1 MAARRRGDAV
11 NRDEA
16 LALLGQSVYAY
27 TAANGEYVGILTEV
41 LPTRPWRAMVQI
53 THVTQPAAYE
63 YSKGD
68 RQRTG
73 FEVGNMI
80 EVGNTSVSAQTAP
93 ANPRSYLDALRASA
107 ARDRHLLL
115 TAVGGKNEG
124 AVRWTLAQTEKDI
137 ALREGLAELSRAT
150 VRDLLRIGTKQRKDE
165 TPSRALI
172 EAGLATASPWGPKL
186 TSTGWR
192 AFAILSKQ
200 HPAEEEVARRQA
212 QADTPVRPPRP
223 PRTGGIF
230 GPATPEPAPEP
241 PAKGMTLAEFLR
253 AAHGMKT

>member
-1 MAARRRGDAV
+1 MAAGRRGDAV

-16 LALLGQSVYAY
+16 LALLGQSVYAF

-53 THVTQPAAYE
+53 THVLQPADYE
-63 YSKGD
+63 YGKGD

-73 FEVGNMI
+73 FEVGNTI
-80 EVGNTSVSAQTAP
+80 EVGNTSVREQAAPSTPQT
-93 ANPRSYLDALRASA
+93 YLDALRRSA
-107 ARDRHLLL
+107 ASLRHLLQG
-115 TAVGGKNEG
+115 AVGGKNEN
-124 AVRWTLAQTEKDI
+124 AVRWSLAQTETDI

-165 TPSRALI
+165 TPSRALL

-192 AFAILSKQ
+192 AFAILSRQ
-200 HPAEEEVARRQA
+200 YPAEEEVARRQA
-212 QADTPVRPPRP
+212 QADTPVRPPR
-223 PRTGGIF
+223 TGGIF
-230 GPATPEPAPEP
+230 GPPTPEPAPEP
-241 PAKGMTLAEFLR
+241 PAKGMTLAEFLQ
-253 AAHGMKT
+253 AHGKR

>member
-1 MAARRRGDAV
+1 MATGRRGDAV

-53 THVTQPAAYE
+53 THVIQPAGYE
-63 YSKGD
+63 YGKGD

-73 FEVGNMI
+73 FEVGNTI

-165 TPSRALI
+165 TPSLTLI
-172 EAGLATASPWGPKL
+172 KAELATESPWGPKL

-212 QADTPVRPPRP
+212 QADTPVRPPR
-223 PRTGGIF
+223 TGGIF